1 MELEAERLL
10 EALETPC
17 AYRVRD
23 LQELKAR
30 YGVEPDAEGGVEY
43 VALMKKAWLRGL
55 RSA

>member
-1 MELEAERLL
+1 MELEAEKLL
-10 EALETPC
+10 EALEAPF
-17 AYRVRD
+17 ADRVRD

-30 YGVEPDAEGGVEY
+30 HGVGPDAEGVVEY